1 VSEDA
6 SKHLKWGKADKKK
19 LEMYDIS
26 RSKSCKRVIYY
37 KQFDS
42 FGKKEEGIQNNTFFE
57 NNPNAKTFY
66 AFDANRL
73 LIYDS
78 KMNPIVIIPK
88 DAIICESVSVS
99 I

>member
-1 VSEDA
+1 
-6 SKHLKWGKADKKK
+6 
-19 LEMYDIS
+19 
-26 RSKSCKRVIYY
+26 
-37 KQFDS
+37 
-42 FGKKEEGIQNNTFFE
+42 
-57 NNPNAKTFY
+57 
-66 AFDANRL
+66 L